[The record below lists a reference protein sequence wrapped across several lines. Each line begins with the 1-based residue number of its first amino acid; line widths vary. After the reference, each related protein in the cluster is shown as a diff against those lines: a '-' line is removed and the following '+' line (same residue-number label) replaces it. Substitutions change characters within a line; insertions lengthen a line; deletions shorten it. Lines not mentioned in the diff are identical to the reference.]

1 MVSLKVFDI
10 LGNEIT
16 TLVSK
21 YQDSDEYNVMFKAD
35 NLASGIYF
43 YQLQT
48 ANYIVTRKLILLK

>member
-1 MVSLKVFDI
+1 VFDI
-10 LGNEIT
+10 LGNEIRII
-16 TLVSK
+16 VSK
-21 YQDSDEYNVMFKAD
+21 YQDSGEYNVMFKAD